1 MDMQEHRLSIRIAQI
16 IASEG
21 VHAMTADGVAC
32 KAIPFSRYM
41 GLCLY
46 DEQEGYYRSGSVRT
60 GREGDFYTS
69 GAVGGIMGQMLARFI
84 QRAAIGNRGESIIAE
99 WGAGTGAMT
108 AQMLEAWGE
117 ERSEWLR
124 QVEYKVIDD
133 HPLHL
138 QAAHQRIEAYRQKG
152 SGVTIQS
159 ISYDSSSEAIEALG
173 KLAEDRHVIIAA
185 NELIDAMPV
194 HRVVQR
200 DGKLLELGVSLS
212 KREDG
217 IRFQWA
223 RMPLSS
229 NAIAQ
234 SIEADGIPMAE
245 GQETEV
251 NLAAEHWI
259 ARMGEIVRSGM
270 LILIDYGH
278 RAEEYRAPH
287 RMNGTM
293 LCYKQHLAHDDPFI
307 FPGGQ
312 DITAHVNFTALRRA
326 AEQAGWTVAEETTQ
340 LQFLI
345 GQGVLDLLRS
355 HQDRDPFSETA
366 KRNRAIRQL
375 LLSDGMSE
383 TFKIIV
389 MTKGEFRIE
398 RIQKQPES
406 L

>member
-1 MDMQEHRLSIRIAQI
+1 MDIRKHRLINRIADI
-16 IASEG
+16 IESEG
-21 VHAMTADGVAC
+21 LHAMSAEGESC

-41 GLCLY
+41 GMCLY
-46 DEQEGYYRSGSVRT
+46 DEQEGYYRSGDVRT
-60 GREGDFYTS
+60 GRQGDFYTS
-69 GAVGGIMGQMLARFI
+69 GAIGGIMGQMLARYI
-84 QRAAIGNRGESIIAE
+84 HRAAARNEGLSVIAE
-99 WGAGTGAMT
+99 WGAGAGAMT
-108 AQMLEAWGE
+108 AQMLEAWGKDQ
-117 ERSEWLR
+117 SEWLR
-124 QVEYKVIDD
+124 HVDYKVVDD

-138 QAAHQRIEAYRQKG
+138 EAARQRIEPILQMVDGGALRSLTYENAQ
-152 SGVTIQS
+152 
-159 ISYDSSSEAIEALG
+159 EAIDNLD
-173 KLAEDRHVIIAA
+173 KIAEHRHYIIAA

-194 HRVVQR
+194 HRVVKR
-200 DGKLLELGVSLS
+200 DGKLLELGVSRS
-212 KREDG
+212 ENDDG
-217 IRFQWA
+217 IQFKWA
-223 RMPLSS
+223 YMPLSS

-234 SIEADGIPMAE
+234 SIEADGIPIAE

-251 NLAAEHWI
+251 NLAAEQWLAMI
-259 ARMGEIVRSGM
+259 GDIVRSGM

-278 RAEEYRAPH
+278 HAEEYRAPH

-293 LCYKQHLAHDDPFI
+293 LCYKQHIAHDDPFAS
-307 FPGGQ
+307 PGGQ

-326 AEQAGWTVAEETTQ
+326 AEEAGWSVAAETTQ

-345 GQGVLDLLRS
+345 DQGVLDLLRS